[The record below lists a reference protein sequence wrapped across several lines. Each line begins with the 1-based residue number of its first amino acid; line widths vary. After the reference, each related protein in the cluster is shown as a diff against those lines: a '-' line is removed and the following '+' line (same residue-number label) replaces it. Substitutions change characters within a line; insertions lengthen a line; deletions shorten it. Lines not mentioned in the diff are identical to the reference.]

1 MERKST
7 KEHEFQLKIINK
19 KIKSEKG
26 SVTVFV
32 LATMLFIMLVMIT
45 SYTGMMNK
53 LSNQTKQIQKIQ
65 EEYMVANVEE
75 QMTDE
80 YNKVID
86 SNKEN
91 IDISI
96 SLYKEDGGSYSV
108 NEWTNK
114 NVYVVVNYSG
124 GYENSALKFYVNEK
138 EEKYTNKY
146 EITKNSLIRAEY
158 GGKTAQIEITRI
170 DKELPEVMIS
180 PNGGG
185 AYAIP
190 SNGDAT
196 NKSGIKCK

>member
-80 YNKVID
+80 YNKVLM
-86 SNKEN
+86 
-91 IDISI
+91 SI
-96 SLYKEDGGSYSV
+96 
-108 NEWTNK
+108 
-114 NVYVVVNYSG
+114 
-124 GYENSALKFYVNEK
+124 
-138 EEKYTNKY
+138 
-146 EITKNSLIRAEY
+146 
-158 GGKTAQIEITRI
+158 
-170 DKELPEVMIS
+170 
-180 PNGGG
+180 
-185 AYAIP
+185 
-190 SNGDAT
+190 
-196 NKSGIKCK
+196 